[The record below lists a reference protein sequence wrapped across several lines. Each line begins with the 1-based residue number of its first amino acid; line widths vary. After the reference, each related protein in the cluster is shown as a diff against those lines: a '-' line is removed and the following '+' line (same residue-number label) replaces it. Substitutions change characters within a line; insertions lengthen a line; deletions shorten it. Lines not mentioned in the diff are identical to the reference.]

1 MLRDLPPLTLT
12 FDDVLLLPAASEV
25 MPAEVKLATR
35 LTRDLKVN
43 IPLLSSAMDT
53 VTEAGMALAMARAG
67 GVGIVHRNLSVGEQA
82 REVKTVKARSSAF
95 LPNPVTVSPDKP
107 LFEAKAEM
115 NGHGISGLPVVDEAG
130 RLVGIITRRDLRFH
144 DKLDQPIADGMIR
157 TVVTA
162 REGVSVEEA
171 RAKMIEHQVEKL
183 PIVDHDGKLVGLM
196 TLKDISEQ
204 TMTDGAS
211 AGVDGRYLVGAAI
224 GTGGDAVE
232 RGAALIEAGA
242 DLVVVDTAHGH
253 SSRVLQTVRDLKASW
268 DTQIVAG
275 NVATAAG
282 TEALIDAGAD
292 AVKVGVGP
300 GSICTTRTVAGD
312 RKSVV

>member
-115 NGHGISGLPVVDEAG
+115 NGHGISGLPVVD
-130 RLVGIITRRDLRFH
+130 
-144 DKLDQPIADGMIR
+144 
-157 TVVTA
+157 
-162 REGVSVEEA
+162 
-171 RAKMIEHQVEKL
+171 
-183 PIVDHDGKLVGLM
+183 
-196 TLKDISEQ
+196 
-204 TMTDGAS
+204 
-211 AGVDGRYLVGAAI
+211 
-224 GTGGDAVE
+224 
-232 RGAALIEAGA
+232 
-242 DLVVVDTAHGH
+242 
-253 SSRVLQTVRDLKASW
+253 
-268 DTQIVAG
+268 
-275 NVATAAG
+275 
-282 TEALIDAGAD
+282 
-292 AVKVGVGP
+292 
-300 GSICTTRTVAGD
+300 